1 MSSSAYTFSAV
12 AIVAAGVVAPRLSD
26 AFSRWIPVPSV
37 VLEIV
42 LGILIG
48 PVVLGWAKEGPF
60 IGQLAD
66 FGLAVLMFLAGYEIE
81 FDRIRGGPLKLAVS
95 GWLVSL
101 CLGLGAG
108 LLFQGWDVLA
118 VVVGLCLTTTALG
131 TILPMLHDAGAL
143 PTPFGARAMA
153 IGALGECGPIV
164 AIAVLLGGD
173 QPAKTI
179 TLLAVFAVIT
189 VTAAIVAVRGRRNPQ
204 VARMIRATLTTSAQ
218 LAIRLAMFMIVL
230 MLWIADSFGLDVLLG
245 AFAAGIIERLAIEAA
260 DSPRTQEVVKSKL
273 EAIGYGFLVPF
284 FFVVSGMRLDL
295 AALAEDPWDLALIPL
310 FLLLFLVV
318 RGGPTM
324 LLHRRDLPS
333 GERRALSLL
342 ASSALPLVVVIT
354 TLGVEE
360 HNLKPSIAAALVCA
374 GMLSVLIFPL
384 VALRLRE
391 YSVRGAGLE
400 SGDAL

>member
-1 MSSSAYTFSAV
+1 VSSSAYTFSAV

-26 AFSRWIPVPSV
+26 AFARWIPVPSV
-37 VLEIV
+37 VLEIA

-48 PVVLGWAKEGPF
+48 PSVLGWAKEGPF

-81 FDRIRGGPLKLAVS
+81 FDRIKGSPLRLAIS
-95 GWLVSL
+95 GWVVSL
-101 CLGLGAG
+101 CLGLGIG

-173 QPAKTI
+173 QPGKTI
-179 TLLAVFAVIT
+179 VLLAVFAVIT
-189 VTAAIVAVRGRRNPQ
+189 VLAAFMAVRGRRSPQ
-204 VARMIRATLTTSAQ
+204 LARMVRATLTTSAQ
-218 LAIRLAMFMIVL
+218 LAIRLAIFMIVL

-245 AFAAGIIERLAIEAA
+245 AFAAGIIERLAIQAV
-260 DSPRTQEVVKSKL
+260 DSPRTQEAVKSKL

-284 FFVVSGMRLDL
+284 FFVVSGIRMDL
-295 AALAEDPWDLALIPL
+295 GALGEDLWALALIPV
-310 FLLLFLVV
+310 FLVLFLVV
-318 RGGPTM
+318 RGVPTF
-324 LLHRRDLPS
+324 LLHRRDLPQ
-333 GERRALSLL
+333 GERRSLALL
-342 ASSALPLVVVIT
+342 ASAALPLVVVIT
-354 TLGVEE
+354 TLGVQE
-360 HNLKPSIAAALVCA
+360 HGLKASTAAALVCA

-384 VALRLRE
+384 LALSRPAP
-391 YSVRGAGLE
+391 SP
-400 SGDAL
+400 